1 MVAGYR
7 SLEGG
12 DLRDDLPADDL
23 DGVDPLH
30 AAQGAQGS
38 VGAGLRQGR
47 EVVEHLGNALP
58 VVADVHDV
66 VDGLHDAVEVAADCL
81 AVPAKHVELGPQL
94 FRTGEEVAGVRVLRH
109 EAQGLAL
116 AAAPDEDPRPGYRY
130 RRPGVYPP
138 GQVVVLALQT

>member
-66 VDGLHDAVEVAADCL
+66 VDGLHDAVEVTADCL
-81 AVPAKHVELGPQL
+81 AVAANHVELPPQL
-94 FRTGEEVAGVRVLRH
+94 FGAAEE
-109 EAQGLAL
+109 
-116 AAAPDEDPRPGYRY
+116 APGARI
-130 RRPGVYPP
+130 
-138 GQVVVLALQT
+138 